1 MFMKRK
7 KKEKPKTQNYPFLKK
22 GIITDT
28 RIWQCSD
35 EKINLWSCEYLNTM
49 IFKKV
54 EKYEKI
60 LSGYINFM
68 LGCKKSSALH
78 NLVFRVLICIQ
89 ILAMTESWELIAELF
104 LHL

>member
-22 GIITDT
+22 GIITET

-35 EKINLWSCEYLNTM
+35 DKINLCSCEYLNTM
-49 IFKKV
+49 ILKKV

-60 LSGYINFM
+60 LSAYIDYIK
-68 LGCKKSSALH
+68 GCKKSSALH
-78 NLVFRVLICIQ
+78 NLVFK
-89 ILAMTESWELIAELF
+89 
-104 LHL
+104 